1 MEENELLTT
10 SPRPPLFKTAMESG
24 AIITAVLIV
33 YTMILYLLDLH
44 AEQWL
49 GYVAIGIMIIALY
62 IAGVKY
68 RDSAGRSPLSYGGA
82 FKFLL
87 LTLVVASVLGAIFNY
102 IYFLWIAPETLDLAI
117 EKSYEDLLDRGMSES
132 QAETQMGYILPWM
145 TPELFTAIGAL
156 MSMFWGVIASLIM
169 AAMIKRETTSI

>member
-44 AEQWL
+44 AEQGL

-68 RDSAGRSPLSYGGA
+68 RDSAGRSPLSCGGA
-82 FKFLL
+82 CKFLFRTL
-87 LTLVVASVLGAIFNY
+87 LVPTVRGAVCDDVQFR
-102 IYFLWIAPETLDLAI
+102 WIAPETL
-117 EKSYEDLLDRGMSES
+117 
-132 QAETQMGYILPWM
+132 
-145 TPELFTAIGAL
+145 
-156 MSMFWGVIASLIM
+156 
-169 AAMIKRETTSI
+169 